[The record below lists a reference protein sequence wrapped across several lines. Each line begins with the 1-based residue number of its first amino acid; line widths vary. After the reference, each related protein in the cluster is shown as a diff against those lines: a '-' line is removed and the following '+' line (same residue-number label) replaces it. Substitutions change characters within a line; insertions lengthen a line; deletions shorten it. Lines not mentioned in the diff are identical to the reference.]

1 MSVSKILQ
9 TVGAV
14 EGTTDVSVILQRL
27 TGASPMDVM
36 DVRLIIEPQAA
47 AAAVSN
53 ATVADIDA
61 IRHAHDMAEA
71 QDNLDGFEHW
81 DGEFHRLIYSATRND
96 LLMTLEEILD
106 VIRKRPQWIRI
117 KRAHVT
123 DAKRQQYCRQH
134 AEIVANIANRNT
146 NGAEEAMRRH
156 LVSVMTGMF
165 P

>member
-9 TVGAV
+9 SVGTAA
-14 EGTTDVSVILQRL
+14 GTTDVGVILQRL

-36 DVRLIIEPQAA
+36 NVRLIIEPQAA

-61 IRHAHDMAEA
+61 IRHANDMAAA
-71 QDNLDGFEHW
+71 QDDLDGFEHW
-81 DGEFHRLIYSATRND
+81 DGEFHRLIYSATRNE

-106 VIRKRPQWIRI
+106 VIRKRPQWLRI
-117 KRAHVT
+117 KRAYVT
-123 DAKRQQYCRQH
+123 EERRQQYCREH
-134 AEIVANIANRNT
+134 GEIVANIANRNT

-156 LVSVMTGMF
+156 LVSVMSGMF

>member
-1 MSVSKILQ
+1 MSVLKILQ
-9 TVGAV
+9 SIGAS
-14 EGTTDVSVILQRL
+14 EGTTDVGVILQRL

-36 DVRLIIEPQAA
+36 NVRLIIEPQAA

-71 QDNLDGFEHW
+71 QDDLDGFEHW
-81 DGEFHRLIYSATRND
+81 DGEFHRLIYSATRNE
-96 LLMTLEEILD
+96 LLMSLEEILD
-106 VIRKRPQWIRI
+106 VIRKRPQWLRI

-123 DAKRQQYCRQH
+123 DAKRQHYCRQH
-134 AEIVANIANRNT
+134 AEIVANIANRNA
-146 NGAEEAMRRH
+146 NGAEEAMRQH
-156 LVSVMTGMF
+156 IVSVLTGMF

>member
-14 EGTTDVSVILQRL
+14 EGTTDVGVILQRL

-36 DVRLIIEPQAA
+36 NVRLIIEPQAA

-61 IRHAHDMAEA
+61 IRHAHDMAQA
-71 QDNLDGFEHW
+71 QDDLDGFEHW

-106 VIRKRPQWIRI
+106 VIRKRPQWLRI
-117 KRAHVT
+117 KKAHVNE
-123 DAKRQQYCRQH
+123 ARRQQYCREH

-146 NGAEEAMRRH
+146 NGAEDAMRRH
-156 LVSVMTGMF
+156 IVSVMNGMF

>member
-9 TVGAV
+9 TVGAL
-14 EGTTDVSVILQRL
+14 EGTTDVGVILQRL

-36 DVRLIIEPQAA
+36 NVRLIIEPQAA

-53 ATVADIDA
+53 ATVADIEA
-61 IRHAHDMAEA
+61 IRHAHEMAQA
-71 QDNLDGFEHW
+71 QDDLEGFEHW

-106 VIRKRPQWIRI
+106 VIRKRPQWLRI
-117 KRAHVT
+117 KRTHVT
-123 DAKRQQYCRQH
+123 EAKRQQYCREH
-134 AEIVANIANRNT
+134 ADIVSNITNRNT
-146 NGAEEAMRRH
+146 QGAEEAMRRH
-156 LVSVMTGMF
+156 LISVLNGMF

>member
-1 MSVSKILQ
+1 
-9 TVGAV
+9 
-14 EGTTDVSVILQRL
+14 
-27 TGASPMDVM
+27 MDVM
-36 DVRLIIEPQAA
+36 NVRLIIEPQAA

-61 IRHAHDMAEA
+61 IRHAHEMAQA
-71 QDNLDGFEHW
+71 QDDLEGFEQW

-106 VIRKRPQWIRI
+106 VIRKRPQWLRI

-123 DAKRQQYCRQH
+123 EQRRREYCQQH
-134 AEIVANIANRNT
+134 AEIVSNIANRNT
-146 NGAEEAMRRH
+146 NGAAEAMRRH
-156 LVSVMTGMF
+156 LVSVLNGMF

>member
-9 TVGAV
+9 SVGAAA
-14 EGTTDVSVILQRL
+14 GTTDVGVILQRL

-36 DVRLIIEPQAA
+36 NVRLIIEPQAA

-53 ATVADIDA
+53 ATGADIDA

-71 QDNLDGFEHW
+71 QDDLDGFEHW

-96 LLMTLEEILD
+96 LLMSLEEILD
-106 VIRKRPQWIRI
+106 VIRKRPQWLRI
-117 KRAHVT
+117 KHAHVT
-123 DAKRQQYCRQH
+123 VARRQHYCRQH
-134 AEIVANIANRNT
+134 AEIVTNIANRNT
-146 NGAEEAMRRH
+146 NGAQEAMHQH
-156 LVSVMTGMF
+156 LVSVLNGMF

>member
-9 TVGAV
+9 SVGTAA
-14 EGTTDVSVILQRL
+14 GTTDVGVILQRL

-36 DVRLIIEPQAA
+36 NVRLIIEPQAA

-53 ATVADIDA
+53 ATGADIDA

-71 QDNLDGFEHW
+71 QEDLDGFEHW
-81 DGEFHRLIYSATRND
+81 DGEFHRLIYSATRNE
-96 LLMTLEEILD
+96 LLMSLEEILD
-106 VIRKRPQWIRI
+106 VIRKRPQWLRI

-123 DAKRQQYCRQH
+123 VARRQQYCRQH
-134 AEIVANIANRNT
+134 AEIVNNIANRNT
-146 NGAEEAMRRH
+146 NGAEEAMRAH
-156 LVSVMTGMF
+156 LVSVLTGMF